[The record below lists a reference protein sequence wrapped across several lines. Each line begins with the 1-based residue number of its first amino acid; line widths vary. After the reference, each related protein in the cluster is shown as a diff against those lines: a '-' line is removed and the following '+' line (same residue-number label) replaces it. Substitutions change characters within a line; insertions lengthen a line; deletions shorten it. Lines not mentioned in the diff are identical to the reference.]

1 MFHCEWERH
10 VDIYV
15 QCRYSVVDVGSRI
28 VNYRSARDLLA
39 RDLLARDLL
48 ARDLLA
54 NRVLLARDLLVEIY
68 YT

>member
-15 QCRYSVVDVGSRI
+15 QCRYSVVDDGSRI
-28 VNYRSARDLLA
+28 VNYRSA